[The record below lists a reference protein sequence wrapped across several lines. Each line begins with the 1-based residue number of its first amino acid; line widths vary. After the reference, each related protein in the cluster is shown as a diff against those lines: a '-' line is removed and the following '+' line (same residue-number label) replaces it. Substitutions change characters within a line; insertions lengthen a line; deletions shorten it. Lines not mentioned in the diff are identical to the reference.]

1 MSDAPNVRP
10 TRHGDRWITNEQR
23 KRADRAN
30 KAETNYQGVE
40 IPKKNVIK
48 LHETFIDG
56 KLPSSE
62 WIKEGILEFHRIH
75 GRAPTELTL
84 IARSITTSVSFYC
97 PEITPPGA
105 WSMVCLRIV
114 QGDQVEIR

>member
-1 MSDAPNVRP
+1 MSEAPNIRKMQ
-10 TRHGDRWITNEQR
+10 HADRWITQEQR
-23 KRADRAN
+23 QRADRVN
-30 KAETNYQGVE
+30 KAEVNYAGVE

-48 LHETFIDG
+48 IHETFVDG

-62 WIKEGILEFHRIH
+62 WIKEGILEFFRIH

-84 IARSITTSVSFYC
+84 IARSITTSVSLYC

-105 WSMVCLRIV
+105 WPMVCLRIA
-114 QGDQVEIR
+114 QGEQVEIR